1 MKKTTLYQ
9 HHLELNA
16 KMSPFGGYEMP
27 IQYTGLKKE
36 NLAVRNNLGV
46 FDVSHMGEFYITGP
60 NALPLLQYL
69 CSNDISKIA
78 IGKAQYNYFPNE
90 KGGIIDDLIVY
101 RLEEMK
107 YLLVVNASNKEK
119 DWAWI
124 QQQNQNYG
132 AKLEDVSEVT
142 ALLAIQGPSAL
153 EAMQKLTPVELKK
166 LPFYAHT
173 TGEFAGCKQTLIA
186 TTGYTGAGGIEIYFP
201 AAQAPQIWEAILDAG
216 AAYDILPA
224 GLAARDTLRIEMGYC
239 LYGNEIDET
248 TSPIAAGLK
257 WITKPETASVNAEQL
272 AKEIEVGT
280 STKLIGF
287 LMEGRAIPRAGHE
300 IIDQNN
306 QIIGRVTSGTQSPS
320 LAQGIGLGYIQTAY
334 SEPGTQV
341 GIEIREKY
349 CSATIIRLPFI
360 KG

>member
-1 MKKTTLYQ
+1 M
-9 HHLELNA
+9 
-16 KMSPFGGYEMP
+16 
-27 IQYTGLKKE
+27 
-36 NLAVRNNLGV
+36 R
-46 FDVSHMGEFYITGP
+46 
-60 NALPLLQYL
+60 
-69 CSNDISKIA
+69 
-78 IGKAQYNYFPNE
+78 
-90 KGGIIDDLIVY
+90 
-101 RLEEMK
+101 

-124 QQQNQNYG
+124 QQQNQNFG
-132 AKLEDVSEVT
+132 AKLEDVSEAT

-257 WITKPETASVNAEQL
+257 WITKPETASVNAKQL

-300 IIDQNN
+300 IINQDN

-341 GIEIREKY
+341 GVEIREKY
-349 CSATIIRLPFI
+349 CSATIVRLPFI

>member
-1 MKKTTLYQ
+1 MKKTTLYH

-27 IQYTGLKKE
+27 IQYTGVKKE
-36 NLAVRNNLGV
+36 HLAVRNNLGV
-46 FDVSHMGEFYITGP
+46 FDVSHMGEFYVTGA

-69 CSNDISKIA
+69 CSNDISKITV
-78 IGKAQYNYFPNE
+78 GKAQYNYFPNE
-90 KGGIIDDLIVY
+90 KGGVIDDLIVY

-119 DWAWI
+119 DWEWI
-124 QQQNQNYG
+124 QKQNQAFG
-132 AKLEDVSEVT
+132 AKLEDVSEKT
-142 ALLAIQGPSAL
+142 ALLAIQGPKAL

-173 TGEFAGCKQTLIA
+173 IGVFAGCKETLIA

-201 AAQAPQIWEAILDAG
+201 AAQAPHVWEAVLEAG
-216 AAYDILPA
+216 AAFGIVPA

-257 WITKPETASVNAEQL
+257 WITKPETENINAGQL
-272 AKEIEVGT
+272 AKEIETGS

-287 LMEGRAIPRAGHE
+287 LMDGRAIPRTGHE
-300 IIDQNN
+300 IIDQDN

-320 LAQGIGLGYIQTAY
+320 LSQGIGLGYIQTPYAK
-334 SEPGTQV
+334 PGNEV
-341 GIEIREKY
+341 GIKIRDKF
-349 CSATIIRLPFI
+349 CSAQIIQLPFI